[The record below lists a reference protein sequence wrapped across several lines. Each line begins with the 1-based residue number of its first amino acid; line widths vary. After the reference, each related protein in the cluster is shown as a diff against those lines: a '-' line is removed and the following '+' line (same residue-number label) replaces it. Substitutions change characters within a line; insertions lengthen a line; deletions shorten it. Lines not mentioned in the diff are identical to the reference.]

1 MHGFIL
7 TTHADHNPLVE
18 ALREEGIDVRRVD
31 LNHPLP
37 PLKGCFGFYGNL
49 FDEIKNWPALFKL
62 KQQLNRHHVPYV
74 FWNRDAPWHVG
85 MKRFNRW
92 VLKLVKPVDIYLAH
106 SLQDQSLFGGEVHYF
121 PNAAQPAYYQNTDLE
136 ALRDESVY
144 PNDVSFFGSIANG
157 KACNAKRRA
166 AFLEALQT
174 ELRQRIPGI
183 RFSVLD
189 ASIRP
194 LTQDEQLHLI
204 RTSKINLNVGAMCD
218 LAHRDSWG
226 LPERVFGVPAAG
238 GLVIT
243 DARQHVSDSFAQNCL
258 PEFVT
263 PQDCATLI
271 ESLLSDWSALRD
283 LAEQQ
288 YRQVIECHTYQL
300 RARELM
306 RLLTDYRVLIGGRL

>member
-1 MHGFIL
+1 MRGFIL
-7 TTHADHNPLVE
+7 TTHEDHNPLVE
-18 ALREEGIDVRRVD
+18 ALRKEGVDVHRID
-31 LNHPLP
+31 LKQPLP
-37 PLKGCFGFYGNL
+37 PLNGCLGFYGNL
-49 FDEIKNWPALFKL
+49 FDEIKNWPAIYRL
-62 KQQLNRHHVPYV
+62 KQQLNQSHVPYV

-85 MKRFNRW
+85 MKWYNRW
-92 VLKLVKPVDIYLAH
+92 FLKLIKPVDIYLAH
-106 SLQDQSLFGGEVHYF
+106 SLQDQSWFGGVAYFF

-136 ALRDESVY
+136 ALRDEAAY
-144 PNDVSFFGSIANG
+144 QNDVSFFGSIANG
-157 KACNAKRRA
+157 KTCNAKRRA
-166 AFLEALQT
+166 AFLNSLRT
-174 ELRQRIPGI
+174 ELQQRIPGI

-189 ASIRP
+189 SSIRS

-263 PQDCATLI
+263 PQDCANLVKR
-271 ESLLSDWSALRD
+271 LLSDWPALRN
-283 LAEQQ
+283 LAENQ
-288 YRQVIECHTYQL
+288 YKQVIKCHTYQI

-306 RLLTDYRVLIGGRL
+306 QLLSDYRVSIGSR